1 MAHDSYAI
9 DGVPLDDLAGRWRLT
24 SKTELPQWGAMVSPS
39 AKVPHRNGVLPI
51 APIASGVSTVK
62 LEILILA
69 AHQTVG
75 LRTFR
80 SITGARSLH
89 EMEWTRASGG
99 EVLGADVRVSSS
111 VSVKEHGV
119 DGDLL
124 VSFTVEAVDGEWRSK
139 TLEKVDA
146 GTNQRKPFPVVTG
159 KDALVPSIAVKAD
172 TDGGTVT
179 VRDTIGTSAMS
190 VGRVPSTSWLMVDTE
205 GWDVRSI
212 PAGGEQAAGG
222 ADISQ
227 MPKATQSIP
236 TLSITPGGFRLS
248 QRADGGGG
256 EVEVIGGSAILW
268 WVGAY

>member
-9 DGVPLDDLAGRWRLT
+9 DGVPLDDPAGRWRLT

-39 AKVPHRNGVLPI
+39 AKIPHRNGVLPI
-51 APIASGVSTVK
+51 APIAAGVSTVK

-69 AHQTVG
+69 AHQTAG
-75 LRTFR
+75 LRTVR
-80 SITGARSLH
+80 AITGALSLH
-89 EMEWTRASGG
+89 RMEWTRAAGG

-124 VSFTVEAVDGEWRSK
+124 VSFTVEAVDGEWRR
-139 TLEKVDA
+139 TAPEKVDV
-146 GTNQRKPFPVVTG
+146 GTNQRKSFPITTG
-159 KDALVPSIAVKAD
+159 KNALVPSVAVKAA

-179 VRDTIGTSAMS
+179 LRDAIGTSTVS
-190 VGRVPSTSWLMVDTE
+190 VGQVPSGSWLLVDTE

-212 PAGGEQAAGG
+212 LAGKEQTAGED
-222 ADISQ
+222 DISQ
-227 MPKATQSIP
+227 MPKATRSIP
-236 TLSITPGGFRLS
+236 TLSITPGGFRLE
-248 QRADGGGG
+248 QRVNGDG